1 MLKKSRTIFLL
12 IPFSS
17 IKKSKLTNLQKTLHN
32 FFACPRFQIL
42 KKVYL
47 QILKKSRTIFQL
59 LSFCNI

>member
-32 FFACPRFQIL
+32 FFACPLFQIL
-42 KKVYL
+42 KKVNL
-47 QILKKSRTIFQL
+47 QTLKKPRTNFL
-59 LSFCNI
+59 LVCFFKY